1 MDIRTESRNVTMVPQ
16 WQEEIEGRLHD
27 LQDGHNDIL
36 HARMILERNR
46 HHNKGPKVA
55 MARLVCNVR
64 GGTFTASKTEETFEE
79 AIRATFNAME
89 EELRTFRET
98 RKQRARVESARRK
111 PAKSAQV
118 DENRADGSSRG
129 QVGSTRACA
138 GQVEG
143 GPGVGVAGRAA
154 SVGRPWAPDRAG
166 PRHV

>member
-89 EELRTFRET
+89 EELRTFREK
-98 RKQRARVESARRK
+98 RKQRARVAYHVRRVLSV
-111 PAKSAQV
+111 P
-118 DENRADGSSRG
+118 DG
-129 QVGSTRACA
+129 QRACL
-138 GQVEG
+138 QELPD
-143 GPGVGVAGRAA
+143 PGHRRGRFLRRVRTA
-154 SVGRPWAPDRAG
+154 S
-166 PRHV
+166 